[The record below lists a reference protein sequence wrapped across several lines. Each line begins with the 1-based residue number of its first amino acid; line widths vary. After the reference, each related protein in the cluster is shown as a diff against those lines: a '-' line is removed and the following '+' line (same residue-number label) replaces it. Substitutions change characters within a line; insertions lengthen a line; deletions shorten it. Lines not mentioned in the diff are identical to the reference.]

1 MRSGKLREKEVTPF
15 HGIALLILILGLTL
29 GVVLMMAGIFGVP
42 MPEENN
48 AQTPPSSS
56 VQQPLE
62 KDIRQVQVLDD
73 DVDSEGV
80 VRFVD
85 QSAGTVCYVYRDDA
99 NGVSVGGTGG
109 LSCLPLNETS
119 LSINDS
125 GWMYRFY
132 LINVV
137 LLGCLIAFLLWLFI
151 LTILIY
157 IQRIFMRM

>member
-1 MRSGKLREKEVTPF
+1 MRSGKLREKEITPF

-56 VQQPLE
+56 VQQPPE
-62 KDIRQVQVLDD
+62 KDIEQVKVLDD
-73 DVDSEGV
+73 VESKGV

-85 QSAGTVCYVYRDDA
+85 QSAGTACYVYRDDA
-99 NGVSVGGTGG
+99 NGVAVGGTGG

-119 LSINDS
+119 LSINRSD
-125 GWMYRFY
+125 
-132 LINVV
+132 
-137 LLGCLIAFLLWLFI
+137 
-151 LTILIY
+151 
-157 IQRIFMRM
+157 